1 MPSNN
6 PRYEHSAG
14 QLVLRL
20 RTETNTDL
28 GRMAMEF
35 EQKCLLTMDQ
45 MDGVHTTTGRFVQME
60 TFSFFRV
67 FLRTAERL
75 RRFSLTPASCESP
88 RALCSLN
95 ASIISLELR
104 RNLRSQSEFLI
115 AVSREER
122 WPVRRKTGACFRGH
136 RTKATHRQSLSRC
149 SEICARPEWK
159 MFEEF

>member
-6 PRYEHSAG
+6 PRYELSAG
-14 QLVLRL
+14 QLVLRM
-20 RTETNTDL
+20 RPERNTDL
-28 GRMAMEF
+28 GSMAMEF

-45 MDGVHTTTGRFVQME
+45 MNGVHTTTGRFVQME

-104 RNLRSQSEFLI
+104 RNLRTQKEFLI
-115 AVSREER
+115 AVTRDESS
-122 WPVRRKTGACFRGH
+122 PLRRKPGACIHGK
-136 RTKATHRQSLSRC
+136 RTKGTLLQSLSH
-149 SEICARPEWK
+149 SSHIV
-159 MFEEF
+159 